1 MSTAVAGDPSGC
13 SQLGAELR
21 SRAATLLALHTE
33 VVEQQ
38 RGSGRSRRR
47 DHLDPLLVERDRAT
61 LEAVAV
67 RLDAAGA
74 ALQRYAQEL
83 AAMGQEAQRIERAA
97 RAAGLELDG
106 LRVVEPWGVA
116 APDTA
121 RARLEAMPDLQRRS
135 ERLASQVA
143 RARGSCGAASR
154 VGGRARAHSGGGARL
169 PGLSGVSG
177 DTR

>member
-143 RARGSCGAASR
+143 RARGSLRRSLE
-154 VGGRARAHSGGGARL
+154 GGRDELERTAA
-169 PGLSGVSG
+169 GVRGSLG
-177 DTR
+177 